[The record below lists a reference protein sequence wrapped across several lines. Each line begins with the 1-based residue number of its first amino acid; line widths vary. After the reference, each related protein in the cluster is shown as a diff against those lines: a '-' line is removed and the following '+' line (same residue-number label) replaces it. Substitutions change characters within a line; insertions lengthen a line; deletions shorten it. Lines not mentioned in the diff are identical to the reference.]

1 MIKADKAILDI
12 KGEYADVVFELNHIL
27 EYFVK
32 ENPEVLGGAIA
43 VWGDILKT
51 TLSADDTC
59 IEILE
64 CTREVTEHYIH
75 MREELENE

>member
-51 TLSADDTC
+51 ALSTDDTS

-64 CTREVTEHYIH
+64 CTREVTEHYIQ
-75 MREELENE
+75 MREELNNE